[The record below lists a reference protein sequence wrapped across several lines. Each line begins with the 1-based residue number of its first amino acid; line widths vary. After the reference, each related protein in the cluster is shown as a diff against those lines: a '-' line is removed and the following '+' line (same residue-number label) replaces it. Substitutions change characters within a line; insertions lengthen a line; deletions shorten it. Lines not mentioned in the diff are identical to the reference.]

1 MLVSIF
7 NFNIGEQITGTVTS
21 RIYMMNVS
29 DPNSYHWI
37 NTFIVTPPS
46 PSSSSKPLTSPTS
59 SSPLKTLAIALPCAI
74 GGMVIGAFLIFMC
87 YQRKKRQT
95 TRNSQS
101 EFQDLAYSPSSP
113 EFQGLAYRPNSD
125 ATSFGTQSFVQN
137 DPAWQIPP
145 TIIRQ

>member
-7 NFNIGEQITGTVTS
+7 KFIIGEQITGTVTS

-29 DPNSYHWI
+29 DPNSYQWV

-46 PSSSSKPLTSPTS
+46 PSSSTSSKPSTSPTPDSS

-74 GGMVIGAFLIFMC
+74 GGMVIGAFLIFVY
-87 YQRKKRQT
+87 YQRTKRQT
-95 TRNSQS
+95 TRNSKS

-113 EFQGLAYRPNSD
+113 EFQGLAYRPNSN
-125 ATSFGTQSFVQN
+125 ATSSGNQSFVQN
-137 DPAWQIPP
+137 DPAW
-145 TIIRQ
+145 